1 MQKIT
6 EAQVVGPLVSLL
18 DLTALEDA
26 AADMLIN
33 ADAVVD
39 TLRPEAIA
47 AIASRGYTRQDI
59 IGWAVQEAG
68 LRAVEKM
75 EATA

>member
-18 DLTALEDA
+18 DLTGLEDA
-26 AADMLIN
+26 AANMLAA

-47 AIASRGYTRQDI
+47 AIASRGYTRADI

-68 LRAVEKM
+68 FRATEAW
-75 EATA
+75 EATR

>member
-6 EAQVVGPLVSLL
+6 EAQVVGPLMSLL

-26 AADMLIN
+26 AADMLAQ

-39 TLRPEAIA
+39 TLTPRALA
-47 AIASRGYTRQDI
+47 AIGSRGYTRQDI

-68 LRAVEKM
+68 LRAAEAM
-75 EATA
+75 EARA

>member
-26 AADMLIN
+26 AADMLVQ

-39 TLRPEAIA
+39 TLRPEALA